1 MKNSFTCYLIDDDVD
16 DQEIFEMA
24 LRAIDANVEVRL
36 ANDCIEGLRIL
47 RENKSFVPDF
57 IFLDINMP
65 KMNGLQCLPEIKK
78 LDHLR
83 DSKIVMY
90 STTSD
95 ELVKQAT
102 KQLGADDF
110 LVKVPKIS
118 SLVSHLSH
126 ILKKG
131 EV

>member
-1 MKNSFTCYLIDDDVD
+1 MKDSFTCYLIDDDID

-24 LRAIDANVEVRL
+24 LRKVDASINLRS
-36 ANDCIEGLRIL
+36 ASDGISGLREL
-47 RENKSFVPDF
+47 KENVAFVPDY

-83 DSKIVMY
+83 NSKIIMY

-95 ELVKQAT
+95 ESVKIAT

-110 LVKVPKIS
+110 LVKVPKLS
-118 SLVSHLSH
+118 SLVTNLSH
-126 ILKKG
+126 ILKQG
-131 EV
+131 RV